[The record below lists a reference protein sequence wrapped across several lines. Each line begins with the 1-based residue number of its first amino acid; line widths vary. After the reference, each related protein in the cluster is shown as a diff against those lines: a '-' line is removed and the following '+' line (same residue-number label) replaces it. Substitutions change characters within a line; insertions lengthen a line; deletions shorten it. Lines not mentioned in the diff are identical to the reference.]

1 MRNLT
6 TLLTALA
13 IAVAAAAAA
22 RAEPLLIRN
31 SYVVPVSN
39 WEPMIV
45 EKKDLA
51 KHWGKSYVM
60 EAV

>member
-1 MRNLT
+1 MRNLKAV
-6 TLLTALA
+6 LAALA
-13 IAVAAAAAA
+13 VAVAATAAAG
-22 RAEPLLIRN
+22 AEPLLIRN

-60 EAV
+60 